1 MQQKEQPRAASF
13 LLVMSWLYI
22 IFGLGMIGFAVFQLT
37 NADTQLTFR
46 IATES
51 VFLIVEGLLGIFAGI
66 FGLVSKNL
74 KRCRLIGLIL
84 FAVAAVPL
92 IINLLAGD
100 TFALYWKNLVAI
112 VLPFLY
118 LLASLLKR
126 SVKKPAV
133 AEPTIQNAARADDSK
148 YAASAK
154 KPVAAPEQQV
164 VITPEPQPSQPKEQE
179 STGEQQP

>member
-1 MQQKEQPRAASF
+1 MNQETKSRAASF
-13 LLVMSWLYI
+13 LKAASWTYLVLSVAMIALAIYALKSETVSLT
-22 IFGLGMIGFAVFQLT
+22 FGGVTDAVF
-37 NADTQLTFR
+37 A
-46 IATES
+46 IIS
-51 VFLIVEGLLGIFAGI
+51 GLLGVVAGI

-84 FAVAAVPL
+84 FAIAAVPL

-126 SVKKPAV
+126 SVKKPAL
-133 AEPTIQNAARADDSK
+133 AEPTIQQAARADDSK

-154 KPVAAPEQQV
+154 KPVAAPQPQV
-164 VITPEPQPSQPKEQE
+164 LITPEPQPLQPKE
-179 STGEQQP
+179 P

>member
-22 IFGLGMIGFAVFQLT
+22 IFGLGMIGFAIYQLSNT
-37 NADTQLTFR
+37 ETQLTFR
-46 IATES
+46 LATES

-84 FAVAAVPL
+84 FAIAAVPL

-118 LLASLLKR
+118 LLAALFKR

-133 AEPTIQNAARADDSK
+133 SSAPNVQTPPADLSQ

-154 KPVAAPEQQV
+154 KPVVAPQPQAVTAPE
-164 VITPEPQPSQPKEQE
+164 TQPAQPKETE
-179 STGEQQP
+179 TPTDQQP

>member
-22 IFGLGMIGFAVFQLT
+22 IFSLGMIGFAVFQLT

-133 AEPTIQNAARADDSK
+133 TEPSIQHVAPADLSQ

-154 KPVAAPEQQV
+154 KPAAAPQTQV
-164 VITPEPQPSQPKEQE
+164 IITPEPQTLQPKETE
-179 STGEQQP
+179 SAEDQHP

>member
-22 IFGLGMIGFAVFQLT
+22 IFGLGMVGFAVYQLT

-51 VFLIVEGLLGIFAGI
+51 VFLIVEGLLGVFAGI

-84 FAVAAVPL
+84 FAIAAVPL

-118 LLASLLKR
+118 LLAALIKR

-133 AEPTIQNAARADDSK
+133 AEPTIQQANRADDSK
-148 YAASAK
+148 YSASAK
-154 KPVAAPEQQV
+154 KPAV
-164 VITPEPQPSQPKEQE
+164 VPQPPVIITPEPQPSQSNETE
-179 STGEQQP
+179 SAEEQQP